1 MNLARK
7 IFFLMSLLLVCSS
20 IKAAD
25 VADVNGTKY
34 SSFSSAVS
42 AWLKYNLITDN
53 KAKTLKLLAN
63 VEYSSTITLGTTS
76 PLSGRT
82 IDLNGYSITVKGSG
96 HGFITKNSINSS
108 ATLTLKDSRPSA
120 GTHYYYIGAD
130 NLAHVCEASDPNYT
144 SAAADKKGS
153 FTGGYITGANFTGAG
168 DNDGLFKVLGTF
180 NMQGGTVIGNYCSQ
194 HGGAVTVRA
203 GATFNMSGGNLI
215 GNKAGVSGNAVYL
228 TGLTARFNLSGG
240 TIIGNSNGNHNAG
253 DAAVF
258 QDGTGNI
265 ITLSGGTI
273 IGNYWA
279 VNCDDIGTVAVT
291 GPVSVTGNVKG
302 IGGWN
307 TMELQGKPTIANNT
321 DGVTKTNVV
330 VPSGKTIDITG
341 KMTNTTPVGI
351 TMETPEDEVFTDG
364 LSGRGNASNFSSDN
378 PAYPVGLN
386 ASNEAKLVVP
396 QVADVDGKTY
406 SSLSAALDKWSG
418 NTTLTLLAD
427 VTTDEALTVSL
438 LSNNKTLDLNG
449 YGLTMTA
456 SDASVISLTTGNLT
470 IKDSRP
476 TEGTHY
482 YYIGADNLGHVC
494 ESTDPAYTAAAADK
508 RGSFTGGYITGT
520 NHTSALLLAGAISVN
535 AGTLTM
541 TGGTLIGNYCNR
553 HGAVAL
559 NGGTFNMSGGNI
571 IGNKAGVSGN
581 GVYIGSLST
590 FNMTGGT
597 ITNNNNGNL
606 DEEDAAV
613 YLDGTAFNMSA
624 GEISHSYWGV
634 SSDNS
639 GTIAISGSPTIT
651 NNKNGIGGWNAMEL
665 QGSPTISGNMTGTT
679 ASNLTVPENKKIT
692 ITGTLSNA
700 TPIGI
705 TMESYDYEV
714 FTSGLPGKGDETNFA
729 NDDTEFPVTLNAAG
743 EARVVAPII
752 ADVDGTKY
760 RTLRSAV
767 DAWNDM
773 SLLSGKTLTLL
784 ADVKCKETISLG
796 LLVTSERTF
805 DLNGY
810 GLTMTSDGSSIFS
823 KSNTAKL
830 TLKDSRPSEGTHYY
844 YIGADN
850 LAYLC
855 EATDPAY
862 TAAAA
867 DKKGSF
873 TGGYITGGNLS
884 SAGDSEGTITVSLGT
899 FEMTGGTII
908 GNYSSKNGGAVLATG
923 STALT
928 VGTFTMSGGSIIGNK
943 AGVSSNAVA
952 VAGYGEFELK
962 SGTITNNNNG
972 AGNAGDAAVSA
983 SANTTVTLSG
993 GEISHSFTGVSSEGA
1008 VVIDGAVAITGNQKG
1023 ITNWGTLS
1031 LSANPDISGNTDGA
1045 TKTNLVVPTG
1055 KTITVAGTLSN
1066 TNAIGITMQ
1075 TPDDMVFT
1083 SGLSGKGDAGNFD
1096 SDNSTYLVGVNAA
1109 NEAVLQKDI
1118 NNANITVEIADDTF
1132 DGMKKTPVVKVYDW
1146 SLPAE
1151 DRLLTVGTDY
1161 ELEYTTNEGGDPTKP
1176 NYIDAKTYE
1185 DDVIVKG
1192 IGKYCNSRKGSYTIK
1207 PCPLTDAKIVVTVT
1221 TPLTYNA
1228 DMQDVTVTVLYDN
1241 GTDPAVTI
1249 DAANYDITPA
1259 QVKEVGDHDIVV
1271 TAKDNSNLTGS
1282 ITKVLKVT
1290 DKDMTTYESH
1300 FTVSPDPIP
1309 TQILLES
1316 ETEVRPEVAVTDNDT
1331 EEVLVKDTHYTLSY
1345 TGNNDEGTATLTITG
1360 LAPYY
1365 KGTITRTFKVVKEFF
1380 EATGDIDCRVTGPT
1394 TVSIGNNTHTLAVPV
1409 SPTDVVIPATV
1420 TNAVTGD
1427 VFTVTGVDE
1436 GAFASADIT
1445 SVTLPDVITEIQP
1458 GAFTGTDNLKWI
1470 DVHNATGFITASMDR
1485 TLSSSPFL
1493 GVPKQALVY
1502 VYGKK
1507 ASGDNNVFYN
1517 GADYV
1522 CDRFVIYDDL
1532 SGSQKQYQDAGD
1544 YKWPITVPTAFKAK
1558 TVANTRQLTSGHFY
1572 TICLPYGLQLP
1583 AKLVAY
1589 ELISSS
1595 DKNIGFQALEG
1606 VVQLQA
1612 YEPYLLKAK
1621 TSGALLSATN
1631 VTVPASPAEG
1641 GMHRLWGA
1649 GPVGTGDAYFYGTM
1663 RYMGTTAPQAEGLYI
1678 MQSTGEW
1685 GKIESAQDYDPAT
1698 GTGICIL
1705 PMRAYVKMGSPA
1717 AARRLT
1723 ATYTSG
1729 IEEVQT
1735 AEEPEAPVYNLQGM
1749 KINRANAKG
1758 VVIVNGR
1765 KVRVK

>member
-1 MNLARK
+1 MTISRK
-7 IFFLMSLLLVCSS
+7 IFLLTFLLLVCTI
-20 IKAAD
+20 IKAAN

-34 SSFSSAVS
+34 SSFSSALD
-42 AWLKYNLITDN
+42 AWKSYSIFSTG
-53 KAKTLKLLAN
+53 AKTLKLLAN
-63 VEYSSTITLGTTS
+63 VEINSSTELGLTV
-76 PLSGRT
+76 LSART

-96 HGFITKNSINSS
+96 HGLIVKNNLI
-108 ATLTLKDSRPSA
+108 AALTLKDSRPSA

-130 NLAHVCEASDPNYT
+130 NLAHVCDASDPNYT
-144 SAAADKKGS
+144 AAAADKKGS

-168 DNDGLFKVLGTF
+168 NNDGLFKVLGTF
-180 NMQGGTVIGNYCSQ
+180 NMQGGTIIGNYCSQ

-203 GATFNMSGGNLI
+203 AATFNMSGGNII

-228 TGLTARFNLSGG
+228 TGLTARFYMSAG

-253 DAAVF
+253 DAAVY
-258 QDGTGNI
+258 QDGTGDI

-273 IGNYWA
+273 MGNYWA

-307 TMELQGKPTIANNT
+307 TMELQGNPTIANNT

-330 VPSGKTIDITG
+330 VPSGNKIDITG
-341 KMTNTTPVGI
+341 TLSNSTPIGI
-351 TMETPEDEVFTDG
+351 TMETPEDEVFTSG
-364 LSGRGNASNFSSDN
+364 LSGRGNASNFSSDD
-378 PAYPVGLN
+378 PTYPIGLN

-406 SSLSAALDKWSG
+406 SSLAAALDDWDS

-427 VTTDEALTVSL
+427 VTTDDQLTASL

-449 YGLTMTA
+449 YGLTMTGA
-456 SDASVISLTTGNLT
+456 DASVISITTGNLT

-476 TEGTHY
+476 DASTHY
-482 YYIGADNLGHVC
+482 YYIGDDNLGHLC

-508 RGSFTGGYITGT
+508 KGSFTGGYITGT

-541 TGGTLIGNYCNR
+541 TGGTLIGNYTNR

-559 NGGTFNMSGGNI
+559 NAGTFNMSGGNI

-581 GVYIGSLST
+581 GVYISAASR

-597 ITNNNNGNL
+597 ITNNNNGSQNA
-606 DEEDAAV
+606 EDAAV
-613 YLDGTAFNMSA
+613 YLNGTEFNMSA

-639 GTIAISGSPTIT
+639 GTIVIKGSSTIT

-692 ITGTLSNA
+692 ITGTLSNTA
-700 TPIGI
+700 PIGI

-714 FTSGLPGKGDETNFA
+714 FTSGLSGKGDETNFA

-743 EARVVAPII
+743 EARIVAPII

-810 GLTMTSDGSSIFS
+810 GLTMTGDGSSIFT
-823 KSNTAKL
+823 KNNTAKL
-830 TLKDSRPSEGTHYY
+830 TLKDSRPGEGTHYY

-850 LAYLC
+850 LAHLC
-855 EATDPAY
+855 EATDPNY

-899 FEMTGGTII
+899 LEMTGGTII
-908 GNYSSKNGGAVLATG
+908 GNYSSKNGGAVVTTG

-943 AGVSSNAVA
+943 AGVSGNAVA
-952 VAGYGEFELK
+952 VAGYGVFGLK
-962 SGTITNNNNG
+962 GGTITNNNNG
-972 AGNAGDAAVSA
+972 AGNTGDAAVSA

-993 GEISHSFTGVSSEGA
+993 GEVSHSFTSVSSEGA
-1008 VVIDGAVAITGNQKG
+1008 VVIDGAVTITGNQKG
-1023 ITNWGTLS
+1023 IINWGTLS
-1031 LSANPDISGNTDGA
+1031 LSGNPNISANGDGS
-1045 TKTNLVVPTG
+1045 TETNVTVPTG
-1055 KTITVAGTLSN
+1055 KKITIAGALSN
-1066 TNAIGITMQ
+1066 ATPIGITME
-1075 TPDDMVFT
+1075 TPDDLVFT

-1096 SDNSTYLVGVNAA
+1096 SDNSTYQVGVNAA

-1118 NNANITVEIADDTF
+1118 NNADITIEIADDTF
-1132 DGMKKTPVVKVYDW
+1132 DGTKKTPVVKVYDW

-1151 DRLLTVGTDY
+1151 SRLLTEGTDY

-1207 PCPLTDAKIVVTVT
+1207 PCPLTDAKIVVTVS

-1228 DMQDVTVTVLYDN
+1228 DKQDVTVTVQYNN

-1259 QVKEVGDHDIVV
+1259 QVKEVGDYDIVV
-1271 TAKDNSNLTGS
+1271 TAKDNSSLTGS
-1282 ITKVLKVT
+1282 ITKVLQVT

-1309 TQILLES
+1309 RQILLES
-1316 ETEVRPEVAVTDNDT
+1316 ETEVKPEVAVTDNDT
-1331 EEVLVKDTHYTLSY
+1331 ETVLTKDTHYTLTYS
-1345 TGNNDEGTATLTITG
+1345 GNTDEGTATLTITG

-1380 EATGDIDCRVTGPT
+1380 KATGKIDCRVTGPT
-1394 TVSIGNNTHTLAVPV
+1394 TVSVGNNTHTLAVPV

-1436 GAFASADIT
+1436 GAFSSADIT
-1445 SVTLPDVITEIQP
+1445 SVTLPAGITEIQP
-1458 GAFTGTDNLKWI
+1458 GAFTGADNLRWI
-1470 DVHNATGFITASMDR
+1470 DMHTATGFTLGDMSR
-1485 TLSSSPFL
+1485 TLTTSPFY
-1493 GVPKQALVY
+1493 GVPKQTLIYAY
-1502 VYGKK
+1502 SK
-1507 ASGDNNVFYN
+1507 NVFGQNNILYN
-1517 GADYV
+1517 GVEYV
-1522 CDRFVIYDDL
+1522 CEKFVIYDDL
-1532 SGSQKQYQDAGD
+1532 SGSQTQYQDADD
-1544 YKWPITVPTAFKAK
+1544 YKWAISVPIAFRAKNVVNMRQFTAA
-1558 TVANTRQLTSGHFY
+1558 HFY
-1572 TICLPYGLQLP
+1572 TTCLPYSMTLP
-1583 AKLVAY
+1583 TTVEAY
-1589 ELISSS
+1589 ELVASNTN
-1595 DKNIGFQALEG
+1595 NIGFKALETPTT
-1606 VVQLQA
+1606 LLA
-1612 YEPYLLKAK
+1612 YKPYLLKVK
-1621 TSGALLSATN
+1621 NSGKLLSATN
-1631 VTVPASPAEG
+1631 VQVPVSPGESNLY
-1641 GMHRLWGA
+1641 RLLGA
-1649 GPVGTGDAYFYGTM
+1649 GPVQTADAYFYGTM
-1663 RYMGTTAPQAEGLYI
+1663 RYMGETAPQADGLYI
-1678 MQSTGEW
+1678 MQASGNW
-1685 GKIESAQDYDPAT
+1685 GKVENSQDYNPSD
-1698 GTGICIL
+1698 GSGVCIL
-1705 PMRAYVKMGSPA
+1705 PMRAYIKMTSPMS
-1717 AARRLT
+1717 ARRLT

-1729 IEEVQT
+1729 IEEMQP
-1735 AEEPEAPVYNLQGM
+1735 AEEDDAPVYNLQGM
-1749 KINRANAKG
+1749 KVNRSNAKG
-1758 VVIVNGR
+1758 IVIINGK
-1765 KVRVK
+1765 KVMVK